1 MPHAE
6 PGERRAP
13 SVHFIFFLSLLNGV
27 ANAATQ
33 MSLSLYALKL
43 GARPLAVGALAAT
56 FSILPMLLAV
66 TAGRLVDRYGARW
79 PMTAG
84 ALCSATG
91 LLLPYLVPE
100 LPSLYAAGTLCGVSV
115 IFFNLSTQNLVGLLS
130 SERSRARNFTNY
142 MLVTSVA
149 NLLAPMLAGFS
160 IDRFDHPRTLLLL
173 SLLMLSCVLVLL
185 LAGASLPGGTRKARA
200 GGGGGIRAM
209 LADPTVRRLLITGS
223 LVNAGIN
230 MYQVYMP
237 VYAHSIGIAASTI
250 GIIVAMNSAAA
261 FVVRFGLPWLL
272 QRYGEARILSMSFLV
287 CALTLA
293 GIPLLAQAPLL
304 MLISFLFG
312 LGSGCGQ
319 PIVIMMM
326 FTSSQDG
333 RSGEALGLK
342 FMTNQLTKLA
352 APVCFGAI
360 ASALGLLPM
369 YWINAGLMLFGSWIS
384 RAPPGRGERL
394 AGPGS

>member
-6 PGERRAP
+6 PGSRRAP
-13 SVHFIFFLSLLNGV
+13 SVYFIFFLSLLNGV
-27 ANAATQ
+27 VTAATQ
-33 MSLSLYALKL
+33 MSLSLYALNL
-43 GARPLAVGALAAT
+43 GAQPLGVGALAAT
-56 FSILPMLLAV
+56 FSIFPMLLAV

-79 PMTAG
+79 PMTLG
-84 ALCSATG
+84 ALCSAFG
-91 LLLPYLVPE
+91 LLLPYFVPE
-100 LPSLYAAGTLCGVSV
+100 LSALYAAGTLCGVAI
-115 IFFNLSTQNLVGLLS
+115 IFFNLSTQNLIGLLS
-130 SERSRARNFTNY
+130 SERTRARNFTNY

-149 NLLAPMLAGFS
+149 TLLAPLLAGFS
-160 IDRFDHPRTLLLL
+160 IDHFDHPTTLLLL
-173 SLLMLSCVLVLL
+173 SLLMLICVLVLL
-185 LAGASLPGGTRKARA
+185 FAGASLPGGTRKEKA

-209 LADPTVRRLLITGS
+209 LADPAVRRLLITGS

-237 VYAHSIGIAASTI
+237 VYAHSIGVPASTI

-261 FVVRFGLPWLL
+261 FVVRFSLPWLL
-272 QRYGEARILSMSFLV
+272 QRYGEARILSTSFIV

-293 GIPLLAQAPLL
+293 GIPLLAQPALL
-304 MLISFLFG
+304 MLVSFLFG

-326 FTSSQDG
+326 FTNSRDG

-342 FMTNQLTKLA
+342 FTTNQLTKLL

-369 YWINAGLMLFGSWIS
+369 YWINAGLMLLGSWLS
-384 RAPPGRGERL
+384 RASPSRGERP
-394 AGPGS
+394 AEPGS